1 MYEIVKEFPNEII
14 FDPKGA
20 CVSLYQ
26 TTHKSRPEN
35 MQDPI
40 RFKNLV
46 QTIENS
52 LEKDFSN
59 EEIKSIMKPF
69 NDIAADKVFWNNVT
83 EGLAILANKD
93 NCVVYKL
100 NREVEELAIVAN
112 NFHIKPLIRN
122 FQSADN
128 YHILGITRYDFNIY
142 EGNRYGI
149 EMIEL
154 DEDTPKTLIEV
165 LGDEYTDPHLESG
178 RYSGGA
184 TGTPAFHGH
193 GGRKDEIEVD
203 TERYFRYI
211 DKFISDNFSTEM
223 KLPLI
228 LVALDEHQGEFRNL
242 SKNDYLLDEKV
253 SKDPEA
259 LPKEEIR
266 ELSWEAMEP
275 IYIQKTKD
283 LVERY
288 GFQRSKFLGTDDLS
302 EVARAALEG
311 KIDTLMIEDG
321 KIEAGRINRKNGE
334 IERGQLDD
342 PRFGDVIDDI
352 GELAL
357 KSQAE
362 VVVLPKDRMPS
373 TTGIAAIFRY

>member
-373 TTGIAAIFRY
+373 TTGVAAIFRY